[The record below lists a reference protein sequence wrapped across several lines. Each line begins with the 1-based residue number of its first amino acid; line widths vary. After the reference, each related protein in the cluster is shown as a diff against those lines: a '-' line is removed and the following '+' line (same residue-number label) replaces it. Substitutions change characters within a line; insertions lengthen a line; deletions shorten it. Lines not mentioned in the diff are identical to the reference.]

1 MAGHLNRR
9 RAAAAGVGVA
19 VAAVHLWLADGVLEP
34 RLGDG
39 AADRTPARIEVAF
52 VKTLV
57 PEAPPAA
64 PPVVVPWP
72 RPKAAVAAAPPASA
86 PTAEPPVPPPS
97 DSAAAPP
104 PEPTPVATAPVPEP
118 PPPAPAPAPEPAPL
132 PLAASAAES
141 APLAAAPAFEWP
153 PSTRLRYT
161 LSGNYRGP
169 VEGQAQVEW
178 LRDGLRY
185 QVRLEV
191 SIGPSFAP
199 LVSRSL
205 VSDGELGEQ
214 GLVPRRYDEV
224 TKVAFRSPRQ
234 QTIVF
239 EPDRIR
245 LPNGRELASPP
256 GVQDTA
262 SQFVQLTWLFT
273 TQPALLEPGRSVTV
287 PLALPRYVD
296 QWVYDV
302 RERERLLTPFGE
314 VDAVHVKPR
323 REPRPGVELTA
334 EMWVAPTLQYL
345 PARIVIRQDADT
357 WVDMMIASLPLQAA
371 VPGAPAASATGR

>member
-1 MAGHLNRR
+1 MAGRLSRR
-9 RAAAAGVGVA
+9 RTAAAALGAGVV
-19 VAAVHLWLADGVLEP
+19 VVHLWLADGVLES
-34 RLGDG
+34 RLGEG

-64 PPVVVPWP
+64 PPVVAPRPRP
-72 RPKAAVAAAPPASA
+72 RPKAALAAAPPASA
-86 PTAEPPVPPPS
+86 PEPAPLVEPPPPEV
-97 DSAAAPP
+97 AAALP
-104 PEPTPVATAPVPEP
+104 PEPTPVAA
-118 PPPAPAPAPEPAPL
+118 APAPEPPPAEPV
-132 PLAASAAES
+132 PLAASAAAS
-141 APLAAAPAFEWP
+141 VPLAAAPAFEWP
-153 PSTRLRYT
+153 PSTRLSYT
-161 LSGNYRGP
+161 LTGYYRGP

-185 QVRLEV
+185 QVRLDV
-191 SIGPSFAP
+191 SVGPSFAP
-199 LVSRSL
+199 LVSRRL
-205 VSDGELGEQ
+205 VSDGELGDQ

-296 QWVYDV
+296 QWIYDV
-302 RERERLLTPFGE
+302 RARERLQTPFGE

-334 EMWVAPTLQYL
+334 EMWVAPSLQYL
-345 PARIVIRQDADT
+345 PARIVIRQDAET

-371 VPGAPAASATGR
+371 APATPAASATGR